1 MNTITTTINSTT
13 ARRLSKIA
21 KEKNVSQSDLFLEAI
36 NDLIDENNVSA
47 EFVKEL
53 KSSQRRMKRGSVT
66 THQDFWKT
74 INA

>member
-1 MNTITTTINSTT
+1 MNAITTYITSTT

-21 KEKNVSQSDLFLEAI
+21 KEKKVSQSDLFFEAI

-47 EFVKEL
+47 DFVKEL
-53 KSSQRRMKRGSVT
+53 QSSKRRIKRGSIT